1 MVYQFDMTADQSI
14 PVEQGALPVF
24 IQIAELVARQIEAG
38 LLVEGQRLPPEREMA
53 RQHGVAVGTLRK
65 SLARLTAMGHLE
77 RRQGSGNYIRRV
89 DGAASLYSLFRL
101 ERPDG
106 GGLPSARLLSFDRMR
121 KPADL
126 PAFGTDE
133 NGYRFRRLRFLDNIP
148 VAIEEIW
155 LDGAAAGT
163 INPAR
168 VSQSLYQFYREELGL
183 WITRTEDRVT
193 LARLPDWTV
202 DQFPL
207 PAGSTVGYV
216 ERYGW
221 SQHDR
226 RVEFSRNWF
235 DPTTARF
242 IARQGRTGAE
252 QGPGHNRRNVTDRT
266 TQEQDRVS

>member
-1 MVYQFDMTADQSI
+1 MVYQFNMTADQSI
-14 PVEQGALPVF
+14 SVDQGALPVY

-77 RRQGSGNYIRRV
+77 RRQGSGNYIRRA

-126 PAFGTDE
+126 PAFSTDE

-155 LDGAAAGT
+155 LDGAAAGN

-168 VSQSLYQFYREELGL
+168 VSQSLYRFYREELGL

-202 DQFPL
+202 INFHCRRDRPSDMWKDMAGRSMTGGL
-207 PAGSTVGYV
+207 NSRETGSIRPPPAS
-216 ERYGW
+216 
-221 SQHDR
+221 
-226 RVEFSRNWF
+226 SR
-235 DPTTARF
+235 
-242 IARQGRTGAE
+242 GRAGQRPE
-252 QGPGHNRRNVTDRT
+252 HNRQNVMDRT

>member
-14 PVEQGALPVF
+14 PVEQGALPVY

-38 LLVEGQRLPPEREMA
+38 LLVKGQRLPPEREMA

-77 RRQGSGNYIRRV
+77 RRQGSGNYIHRG

-126 PAFGTDE
+126 PAFGADE

-155 LDGAAAGT
+155 LDGAAASA
-163 INPAR
+163 IEPAR

-235 DPTTARF
+235 DPATARF

-252 QGPGHNRRNVTDRT
+252 QGPDRGRT
-266 TQEQDRVS
+266 GAGA

>member
-1 MVYQFDMTADQSI
+1 MLYQFDMTTDKSVPA
-14 PVEQGALPVF
+14 EAGALPVY

-53 RQHGVAVGTLRK
+53 RQHDVAVGTLRK
-65 SLARLTAMGHLE
+65 SLARLTETGHLE
-77 RRQGSGNYIRRV
+77 RRQGSGNYIRRTN
-89 DGAASLYSLFRL
+89 GAAALYSLFRL

-106 GGLPSARLLSFDRMR
+106 GGLPSARLLSCDRMQ

-126 PAFGTDE
+126 PAFGTADD
-133 NGYRFRRLRFLDNIP
+133 GYRFRRLRFLDSIP

-155 LDGAAAGT
+155 LDGAAAGE
-163 INPAR
+163 IDPAR
-168 VSQSLYQFYREELGL
+168 VSQSLYQFYREALGL
-183 WITRTEDRVT
+183 WITRTEDRVA

-242 IARQGRTGAE
+242 IARQGQGHVGAA
-252 QGPGHNRRNVTDRT
+252 Q
-266 TQEQDRVS
+266 QQDRVS

>member
-1 MVYQFDMTADQSI
+1 MVYQFDMTSDESI
-14 PVEQGALPVF
+14 PTEAGALPVY

-38 LLVEGQRLPPEREMA
+38 LLAEGQRLPPEREMA

-65 SLARLTAMGHLE
+65 SLARLTEMGHLD
-77 RRQGSGNYIRRV
+77 RRQGSGNYIRRS

-106 GGLPSARLLSFDRMR
+106 GGLPSARLLSCKRIR

-126 PAFGTDE
+126 PEFGTGDD
-133 NGYRFRRLRFLDNIP
+133 GYRFRRLRFLDAIP

-155 LDGAAAGT
+155 LDGAAADN
-163 INPAR
+163 IDPVR

-183 WITRTEDRVT
+183 WITRTEDRVA
-193 LARLPDWTV
+193 LARLPDWAV

-242 IARQGRTGAE
+242 IARQGR
-252 QGPGHNRRNVTDRT
+252 Q
-266 TQEQDRVS
+266 

>member
-1 MVYQFDMTADQSI
+1 MVYQFIMTRENAI
-14 PVEQGALPVF
+14 PAEPGALPVY

-53 RQHGVAVGTLRK
+53 RQHDVAVGTLRK
-65 SLARLTAMGHLE
+65 SLARLTEMGHLE
-77 RRQGSGNYIRRV
+77 RRQGSGNYIRRA
-89 DGAASLYSLFRL
+89 DGARALYSLFRL

-106 GGLPSARLLSFDRMR
+106 GGLPSARLLSFDRIR

-126 PAFGTDE
+126 PSFGSVDD
-133 NGYRFRRLRFLDNIP
+133 GYRFRRLRFLDDIP

-155 LDGAAAGT
+155 LDAAAGE
-163 INPAR
+163 IEPAR
-168 VSQSLYQFYREELGL
+168 LSQSLYQFYREELGL
-183 WITRTEDRVT
+183 WITRTEDRVA
-193 LARLPDWTV
+193 LAPLPDWTV

-207 PAGSTVGYV
+207 PAESTVGYV

-221 SQHDR
+221 SQHGR

-242 IARQGRTGAE
+242 IARQGR
-252 QGPGHNRRNVTDRT
+252 GHVSAA
-266 TQEQDRVS
+266 QEKDRVS

>member
-1 MVYQFDMTADQSI
+1 MVYQFGMTGEYPNPTDPLPAE
-14 PVEQGALPVF
+14 PGALPVY

-38 LLVEGQRLPPEREMA
+38 LLAEGQRLPPEREMA

-65 SLARLTAMGHLE
+65 SLARLTAMGHLQ
-77 RRQGSGNYIRRV
+77 RRQGSGNYIRRAA
-89 DGAASLYSLFRL
+89 GAVSLYSLFRL
-101 ERPDG
+101 ERPEG
-106 GGLPSARLLSFDRMR
+106 GGLPTARLLSVDRIR

-126 PAFGTDE
+126 PAFGEAND
-133 NGYRFRRLRFLDNIP
+133 GHRFRRLRFLDNIP

-155 LDGAAAGT
+155 LDGAAAGV
-163 INPAR
+163 IDPAR

-221 SQHDR
+221 SQHGR

-235 DPTTARF
+235 DPDTARF
-242 IARQGRTGAE
+242 IARQG
-252 QGPGHNRRNVTDRT
+252 QGHEIIPPDRHLPG
-266 TQEQDRVS
+266 QQQDGLS

>member
-1 MVYQFDMTADQSI
+1 MVYQFDMTNSNSTLA
-14 PVEQGALPVF
+14 EQGALPVY

-53 RQHGVAVGTLRK
+53 RQHGIAVGTLRK
-65 SLARLTAMGHLE
+65 SLARLTEMGHLD
-77 RRQGSGNYIRRV
+77 RRQGSGNYIRRSG
-89 DGAASLYSLFRL
+89 GAPSLYSLFRL

-126 PAFGTDE
+126 PEFGAADT
-133 NGYRFRRLRFLDNIP
+133 GYRFRRLRFLDNIP

-155 LDGAAAGT
+155 LDGAAARK
-163 INPAR
+163 IDPAR
-168 VSQSLYQFYREELGL
+168 VSQSLYQFYREDLGL

-193 LARLPDWTV
+193 LAKLPDWTV

-242 IARQGRTGAE
+242 IARQG
-252 QGPGHNRRNVTDRT
+252 QGQQAYRIE
-266 TQEQDRVS
+266 QEQDQ

>member
-1 MVYQFDMTADQSI
+1 MVYQFDMTRETAI
-14 PVEQGALPVF
+14 PAEAGALPVY

-53 RQHGVAVGTLRK
+53 RQHDVAVGTLRK
-65 SLARLTAMGHLE
+65 SLARLTEMGHLE
-77 RRQGSGNYIRRV
+77 RRQGSGNYIRRA

-121 KPADL
+121 KPDDL
-126 PAFGTDE
+126 PPFGSVDY
-133 NGYRFRRLRFLDNIP
+133 GYRFRRLRFLDNIP

-155 LDGAAAGT
+155 LDGAAAGD
-163 INPAR
+163 IDPAR
-168 VSQSLYQFYREELGL
+168 LSQSLYQFYREELGL
-183 WITRTEDRVT
+183 WMIRTEDRV
-193 LARLPDWTV
+193 AVAPLPDWTV

-235 DPTTARF
+235 DPTSARF
-242 IARQGRTGAE
+242 IARQGRA
-252 QGPGHNRRNVTDRT
+252 VTAT
-266 TQEQDRVS
+266 

>member
-1 MVYQFDMTADQSI
+1 MVYQFDMMNSNSTIAD
-14 PVEQGALPVF
+14 QGALPVY

-38 LLVEGQRLPPEREMA
+38 LLAEGQRLPPEREMA

-65 SLARLTAMGHLE
+65 SLARLTEMGHLD
-77 RRQGSGNYIRRV
+77 RRQGSGNYIRRS

-106 GGLPSARLLSFDRMR
+106 GGLPSARLLSCERIR

-126 PAFGTDE
+126 PEFGTGDD
-133 NGYRFRRLRFLDNIP
+133 GYRFRRLRFLDAIP

-155 LDGAAAGT
+155 LDGAAADN
-163 INPAR
+163 IDPVR

-183 WITRTEDRVT
+183 WITRTEDRVA

-221 SQHDR
+221 SQHDQ

-242 IARQGRTGAE
+242 IARQGR
-252 QGPGHNRRNVTDRT
+252 GHVGVAQQR
-266 TQEQDRVS
+266 DRVS

>member
-1 MVYQFDMTADQSI
+1 MVYQFDMTNSNSTLA
-14 PVEQGALPVF
+14 EQGALPVY

-65 SLARLTAMGHLE
+65 SLARLTEIGHLD
-77 RRQGSGNYIRRV
+77 RRQGSGNYIRRT
-89 DGAASLYSLFRL
+89 GRAASLYSLFRL
-101 ERPDG
+101 ERPGG
-106 GGLPSARLLSFDRMR
+106 GGLPSARLLSCERMP

-126 PAFGTDE
+126 PNFGMGDD
-133 NGYRFRRLRFLDNIP
+133 GYRFRRLRFLDTIP

-155 LDGAAAGT
+155 LDGETTGNIDPT
-163 INPAR
+163 R
-168 VSQSLYQFYREELGL
+168 VSHSLYQFYREELGL

-193 LARLPDWTV
+193 LAKLPDWTV

-242 IARQGRTGAE
+242 IARQG
-252 QGPGHNRRNVTDRT
+252 QGQQAYKIE
-266 TQEQDRVS
+266 QEQDQ

>member
-1 MVYQFDMTADQSI
+1 MTSNPIIAG
-14 PVEQGALPVF
+14 QGALPVY

-38 LLVEGQRLPPEREMA
+38 LLTEGQRLPPEREMA

-65 SLARLTAMGHLE
+65 SLARLTEMGHLD
-77 RRQGSGNYIRRV
+77 RRQGSGNYIRRT
-89 DGAASLYSLFRL
+89 GRAASLYSLFRL

-106 GGLPSARLLSFDRMR
+106 GGLPSARLLSCEKIQ

-126 PAFGTDE
+126 PEFGASED
-133 NGYRFRRLRFLDNIP
+133 GYRFRRLRFLDNIP

-155 LDGAAAGT
+155 LDATAAGT
-163 INPAR
+163 IDPAR

-183 WITRTEDRVT
+183 WITRTEDRVA
-193 LARLPDWTV
+193 LAELPNWTV

-221 SQHDR
+221 SQYDR

-242 IARQGRTGAE
+242 VARQGQDYTASAAQRHH
-252 QGPGHNRRNVTDRT
+252 GHQEDKT
-266 TQEQDRVS
+266 T

>member
-1 MVYQFDMTADQSI
+1 MVYQFDMMNGNSNIAD
-14 PVEQGALPVF
+14 QGALPVY

-38 LLVEGQRLPPEREMA
+38 LLAEGQRLPPEREMA

-65 SLARLTAMGHLE
+65 SLARLTEMGHLD
-77 RRQGSGNYIRRV
+77 RRQGSGNYIRRS

-106 GGLPSARLLSFDRMR
+106 GGLPSARLLSCERIR

-126 PAFGTDE
+126 PEFGTGDD
-133 NGYRFRRLRFLDNIP
+133 GYRFRRLRFLDAIP

-155 LDGAAAGT
+155 LDGAAADN
-163 INPAR
+163 IDPVR
-168 VSQSLYQFYREELGL
+168 VSQSLYQFYRKELGL
-183 WITRTEDRVT
+183 WITRTEDRVA
-193 LARLPDWTV
+193 LARLPDWAV

-242 IARQGRTGAE
+242 IARQGR
-252 QGPGHNRRNVTDRT
+252 Q
-266 TQEQDRVS
+266 

>member
-1 MVYQFDMTADQSI
+1 MVYQFDMTTDKSVPA
-14 PVEQGALPVF
+14 EAGALPVY

-38 LLVEGQRLPPEREMA
+38 LLVEGQRLPPERDMA

-77 RRQGSGNYIRRV
+77 RRQGSGNYIRRAE
-89 DGAASLYSLFRL
+89 GAASLYSLFRL

-106 GGLPSARLLSFDRMR
+106 GGLPSARLLSFRKMR
-121 KPADL
+121 KPVDL
-126 PAFGTDE
+126 PPFGTADD
-133 NGYRFRRLRFLDNIP
+133 GYRFRRLRFLDSIP

-155 LDGAAAGT
+155 LDGAAGE
-163 INPAR
+163 IDPAR

-183 WITRTEDRVT
+183 WISRTEDRVT

-221 SQHDR
+221 SQHDM

-235 DPTTARF
+235 DPITARF
-242 IARQGRTGAE
+242 IARQGRA
-252 QGPGHNRRNVTDRT
+252 VTAT
-266 TQEQDRVS
+266 

>member
-1 MVYQFDMTADQSI
+1 MVYQFNMTADQSI
-14 PVEQGALPVF
+14 SVDQGALPVY

-77 RRQGSGNYIRRV
+77 RRQGSGNYIRRA

-155 LDGAAAGT
+155 LDGAAASN

-183 WITRTEDRVT
+183 WITRTEDRVSV
-193 LARLPDWTV
+193 APVPAWTI
-202 DQFPL
+202 DEFPL
-207 PAGSTVGYV
+207 PSGAPAGYV
-216 ERYGW
+216 ERNGW
-221 SQHDR
+221 SQDGAWA
-226 RVEFSRNWF
+226 EYSRTWY
-235 DPTTARF
+235 DPSAAHF
-242 IARQGRTGAE
+242 VARQR
-252 QGPGHNRRNVTDRT
+252 
-266 TQEQDRVS
+266 